1 MGIENGKRGEGTWEG
16 HYEDKRGD
24 AGRRSRVEE
33 QSTREKSEQREETTE
48 LQSARRKE
56 TGERKKK

>member
-33 QSTREKSEQREETTE
+33 QSRGEK
-48 LQSARRKE
+48 KE
-56 TGERKKK
+56 